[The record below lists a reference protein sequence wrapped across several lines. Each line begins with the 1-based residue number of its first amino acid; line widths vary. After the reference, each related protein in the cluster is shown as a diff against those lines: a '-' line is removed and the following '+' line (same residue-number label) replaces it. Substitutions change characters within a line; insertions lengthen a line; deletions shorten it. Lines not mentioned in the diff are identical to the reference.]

1 MIAAMAQS
9 PKDKLPEEPPPRRN
23 RSEPVASAARLV
35 GGAALARA
43 GFSDA
48 TLVLRWDEIAGPE
61 LARIARP
68 LKWSEGPSG
77 GTLTLKAE
85 PGAALF
91 LQHETRSLCERI
103 NAYFGR
109 QAVTKLRFAQGA
121 LPPKTIHRSSP
132 KRSVAI
138 PPNDPALAY
147 KGTDSLR
154 DALVNLARAR
164 ATAKQTDRD

>member
-23 RSEPVASAARLV
+23 RSEPVSRSVNIL

-43 GFSDA
+43 GFRDP
-48 TLVLRWDEIAGPE
+48 TLILRWDDIAGPE

-68 LKWSEGPSG
+68 LKWSEGASG

-103 NAYFGR
+103 NTYLGR
-109 QAVTKLRFAQGA
+109 NAVSKLRFVQGA
-121 LPPKTIHRSSP
+121 LPPKTIHRPAP
-132 KRSVAI
+132 KRAVAI
-138 PPNDPALAY
+138 PPNDPALQY
-147 KGTDSLR
+147 KGKESLR
-154 DALVNLARAR
+154 DALINLARAR
-164 ATAKQTDRD
+164 ATVKQSNGD

>member
-9 PKDKLPEEPPPRRN
+9 PKDKTPEEPPQRRN
-23 RSEPVASAARLV
+23 RSEPVSRAINII

-43 GFSDA
+43 GFRDA
-48 TLVLRWDEIAGPE
+48 TLILRWDEIAGPE

-68 LKWSEGPSG
+68 LKWSEGASG

-91 LQHETRSLCERI
+91 LQHETRALCERI
-103 NAYFGR
+103 NAYLGR
-109 QAVTKLRFAQGA
+109 NAVTKLRFAQGA
-121 LPPKTIHRSSP
+121 LPPKTIHRP
-132 KRSVAI
+132 KQKRAVAV
-138 PPNDPALAY
+138 PPNDPALQY
-147 KGTDSLR
+147 KGKDSLR

-164 ATAKQTDRD
+164 AAAKQADGD